1 MPQSRPNKRAKGVES
16 VVQATLSSEI
26 SGLKREIHSGQQQ
39 AYSQNQPSSQIE
51 ESKFPCKMPNCN
63 KTFSSKAKLDMHLRL
78 HDDYRPFE
86 CPQNCGMS
94 FKAKG
99 NMLDHLR
106 RHYAVK

>member
-1 MPQSRPNKRAKGVES
+1 MPTEAAHFVCPTPKC
-16 VVQATLSSEI
+16 
-26 SGLKREIHSGQQQ
+26 LKSF
-39 AYSQNQPSSQIE
+39 PS
-51 ESKFPCKMPNCN
+51 KHM
-63 KTFSSKAKLDMHLRL
+63 LDMHVRL
-78 HDDYRPFE
+78 HDDYRPYE

>member
-1 MPQSRPNKRAKGVES
+1 M
-16 VVQATLSSEI
+16 
-26 SGLKREIHSGQQQ
+26 
-39 AYSQNQPSSQIE
+39 
-51 ESKFPCKMPNCN
+51 
-63 KTFSSKAKLDMHLRL
+63 LDMHVRL
-78 HDDYRPFE
+78 HEEDRPFN